1 MLLGGRNEL
10 TKNDE
15 YLNHNSDLPQV
26 LSSFMQ
32 YTNF

>member
-1 MLLGGRNEL
+1 MLLGGRNVL

-15 YLNHNSDLPQV
+15 YLNHNSDMPQG
-26 LSSFMQ
+26 LRSFMQ